1 QTISQEPD
9 VKDCDT
15 ENVSIHWELSC
26 MQTYAETW
34 VQGGKLEE
42 ENGSEFNI
50 CEQYRGTWPEEEPL
64 HDHSRGRANLT
75 GIPST
80 LTSHILD
87 CEEKDA
93 SGASACV
100 VVPTVPKQIE
110 PHLQH
115 VFPCHSCSVSPEC
128 ACQSSSQLSL
138 SENKSFFENDN
149 KPDTDNVFNTDEE
162 NFYSDTGNK
171 KARESEV
178 VTVEMKDGQEFNKQ
192 MIRNMKNPLCD
203 KGNAKNYEN
212 VRPKCE
218 NVSSSPHSNRTSK
231 VSLKEKLQQDVQK
244 FKNEVSMLQAE
255 FLAVEKEKIQLKNE
269 VEEERKKQKSN
280 EIKVSGI
287 LYDGGSDDSDNEPI
301 NTNLLEKQNEAKKKK
316 PAKKTPKEKN
326 KVEQNIHSMGDLDD
340 LTGSSSIAPEDC
352 ELPHSDFMLLIEQ
365 LGKDCKDSVS
375 LMKMRDEF
383 VSHQRLLEL
392 TENHCEQLIAQ
403 IEKMENKA
411 DVLQKQLW
419 KTEDINLQ
427 LEHLK
432 VAREHELCTVRFTSK
447 EEEEKRRNFSILC
460 EQIREELRRKEEE
473 CRKEVEMKQQR
484 EQTLKKQN
492 EEFWTMRTYLS
503 EVLQKQNDTQ
513 RKLYGEHNSRLF
525 QFQTILS
532 KERNLKDFIKFHLS
546 KYIHGQEKEKYLLHK
561 NSMLQEE
568 ISKLRIEIAT
578 MKNQKQENE
587 KKYLKDLEIA
597 KEKNDDLAMSLK
609 LNVDKLIKARS
620 QYAGQFYVLE
630 AENTILNHKLE
641 EETHSKE
648 RLEREVASSCSR
660 LSAVTR
666 DLDESETSKRHLELA
681 LKRVR
686 DEWFYSKGKMDL
698 NVSNLIEESEILS
711 QKLSNV
717 ESKIGSLE
725 TELHDTTADLIE
737 KTLFVEGL
745 YRELIQKYCQMNK
758 MEQPY
763 ENEESKLNQ
772 CISKRESLEESL
784 CQPLR
789 ESMLLCQQLDAAHS
803 KADHKDLAVMNIQ
816 DQFQETVINLP
827 TESEEQILL
836 LGGKLQ
842 KLIKTFTYLKE
853 IIYHCER
860 DNAERETNELTEAL
874 ETSSLQHHH
883 VGAMNQVPPQEL
895 LSMET
900 IQTRCLE
907 LQNINQKLKEAVVY
921 LKNHMERNMIDCG
934 QLEQYKWEIEARARQ
949 TIGEKLKEV
958 ILFLQTQAASQ
969 ELRKDHV
976 ASVKSQLEVQIKDL
990 ESVLSKMTMSQD
1002 FSNIELEKYKIFC
1015 QVEIESK
1022 NFLSYKYNR

>member
-1 QTISQEPD
+1 SQEPD

-316 PAKKTPKEKN
+316 
-326 KVEQNIHSMGDLDD
+326 
-340 LTGSSSIAPEDC
+340 
-352 ELPHSDFMLLIEQ
+352 
-365 LGKDCKDSVS
+365 
-375 LMKMRDEF
+375 
-383 VSHQRLLEL
+383 
-392 TENHCEQLIAQ
+392 
-403 IEKMENKA
+403 
-411 DVLQKQLW
+411 
-419 KTEDINLQ
+419 
-427 LEHLK
+427 
-432 VAREHELCTVRFTSK
+432 FTSK

-473 CRKEVEMKQQR
+473 CRKEVEMKQQPLFYFQELIR
-484 EQTLKKQN
+484 DI
-492 EEFWTMRTYLS
+492 RT
-503 EVLQKQNDTQ
+503 VLQKQNDTQ